1 MHAKGHVFT
10 RAYIFVH
17 LGSHTYLRDLDVNTA
32 TRVPVDFSACNM
44 RASDMYGVRVCVWKK
59 MEFSKPKRVERNKM
73 CNYAGGCHGI
83 VSALL
88 LIVSHRTCT
97 RARV

>member
-1 MHAKGHVFT
+1 MQKVMYSPVCIYLYTWDHT
-10 RAYIFVH
+10 RTFV
-17 LGSHTYLRDLDVNTA
+17 RLDVNTA

-44 RASDMYGVRVCVWKK
+44 RASDMYGVRVCVWVK
-59 MEFSKPKRVERNKM
+59 MKFSRPKRVERNKM

-88 LIVSHRTCT
+88 LIASLRTCT
-97 RARV
+97 LARV